1 LFRISRKI
9 CFPHSIGFGARK
21 IVLVHY
27 YIQSIMQLDRHQTDL
42 KNLTQDE
49 LVQYALSL
57 GQPAFRGRQILP
69 WIYKPGVAAFSQM
82 TDLAKE
88 FRVLLDERAC
98 MSRFAEPVTQ
108 VSADGAVKFG
118 FHLEDG
124 LMIESVLIPEEDR
137 NTLCVSSQAG
147 CAMKCRF
154 CLTGQMG
161 FRRNLSRAEIVNQ
174 ICAVRDWLLEKAGED
189 EGLKLGLTN
198 LVFMGMGEPLANFDN
213 LLAALSIL
221 TEQRGL
227 DFSARRITVSTC
239 GLVPQML
246 ELGKKASVNL
256 AVSLHAADNAVRS
269 RLMPVN
275 DRWPIEE
282 LLAACKHYPGKKRQ
296 RIMFEY
302 TLFEGVNDS
311 DADARKL
318 ASLLR
323 GVPCK
328 INLLAMNECPGLP
341 YSSPPFERLLRFQK
355 ILMDAHYTV
364 FIRKSRGAD
373 IAAACGLLAGQT
385 DHSLS
390 GMQNNKLFCGS

>member
-1 LFRISRKI
+1 MK
-9 CFPHSIGFGARK
+9 
-21 IVLVHY
+21 
-27 YIQSIMQLDRHQTDL
+27 TDL
-42 KNLTQDE
+42 RNLTQDE
-49 LVQYALSL
+49 LVDYAVSL
-57 GQPAFRGRQILP
+57 GQPAFRGRQLLP
-69 WIYKPGVAAFSQM
+69 WLYKPGIAEFSQM

-88 FRVLLDERAC
+88 FRALLAERAYI
-98 MSRFAEPVTQ
+98 SHFAEPITEI
-108 VSADGAVKFG
+108 SADGAVKFG
-118 FHLEDG
+118 FRLDDG
-124 LMIESVLIPEEDR
+124 LLIESVLIPEEDR

-174 ICAVRDWLLEKAGED
+174 ICAAKDWMLANTDHLPGPEKN
-189 EGLKLGLTN
+189 LTN

-246 ELGKKASVNL
+246 ELGLKTTVNL
-256 AVSLHAADNAVRS
+256 AVSLHAADNETRS

-282 LLAACKHYPGKKRQ
+282 LLAACKNYSGKKRQ

-302 TLFEGVNDS
+302 TLFEGINDS
-311 DADARKL
+311 DTDARKL
-318 ASLLR
+318 AALLR
-323 GVPCK
+323 EVPCK
-328 INLLAMNECPGLP
+328 INLLAMNEGGGLP
-341 YSSPPFERLLRFQK
+341 FHSPPFERLLRFQQ
-355 ILMDAHYTV
+355 ILMNAHYTV

-373 IAAACGLLAGQT
+373 ISAACGLLAAN
-385 DHSLS
+385 SKS
-390 GMQNNKLFCGS
+390 AAA